1 VLSGVPVVTTD
12 RRPIV
17 ARSPRI
23 TPTLGQ
29 PLLSDREAAALLG
42 VSRTSVRRL
51 RYRGLL
57 PFLHVGG
64 SARIR
69 PEDLA
74 AYVDRQMINA

>member
-1 VLSGVPVVTTD
+1 M
-12 RRPIV
+12 
-17 ARSPRI
+17 ARSPRT

-51 RYRGLL
+51 RYQGLL
-57 PFLHVGG
+57 PYLHVGG

-74 AYVDRQMINA
+74 AYIARCLVDVTS